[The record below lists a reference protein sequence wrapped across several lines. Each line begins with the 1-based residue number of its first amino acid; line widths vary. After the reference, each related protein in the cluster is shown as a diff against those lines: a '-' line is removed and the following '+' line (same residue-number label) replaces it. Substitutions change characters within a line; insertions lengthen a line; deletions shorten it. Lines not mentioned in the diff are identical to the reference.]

1 MYLDPDILDTLVAIG
16 RDLSQPLLARALPLC
31 SNEGVDLLLLGV
43 GDGPL
48 ILTVKQERQGA
59 LLGAAEELSALI
71 VVLVPDGPDVEKVV
85 EIDYI
90 MSSNRT
96 NPYCLK

>member
-1 MYLDPDILDTLVAIG
+1 MYLDPDILDTPAAIG
-16 RDLSQPLLARALPLC
+16 RDLAQPRLTRALRLC
-31 SNEGVDLLLLGV
+31 NNEGVEILLLGV

-48 ILTVKQERQGA
+48 ILTVKQERYGA
-59 LLGAAEELSALI
+59 LLGAAEELSAL
-71 VVLVPDGPDVEKVV
+71 VVILVPDGPDVEKVV